1 MSDNARWV
9 RPLGSAAG
17 DGWDVVIDGSVE
29 DWAHTSLYAGRL
41 AEGESREIPAG
52 EWEHVV
58 VPLSGSVTVECEAGK
73 AALAGRPSVF
83 AGPTDVAYV
92 ARDTALTVTAT
103 GGPARVA
110 VCGARASA
118 RHPSAFRHVEA
129 GEVPVELRG
138 AGIASREV
146 RNFGIPGV
154 LEADSIIACEVI
166 TPGGNWSSYPP
177 HKHDEEREGVETEL
191 EEIYYFETQ
200 VEGGPAPGPEGWAN
214 LSTVG
219 EGSAG
224 RERLGEPSGG
234 ARPDPVGYQR
244 VYGTDERPID
254 VLAEVRTGDV
264 VLVPHGWHGP
274 AMAPPGY
281 DLYYLN
287 VMAGPGAERA
297 WLICDDPAH
306 GWVRETWTS
315 QDVDPRLPLGGNR

>member
-9 RPLGSAAG
+9 RPLGTVA
-17 DGWDVVIDGSVE
+17 DRGWDVVVDQSVE
-29 DWAHTSLYAGRL
+29 GWNHTGVFVGRL
-41 AEGESREIPAG
+41 QAGERRELDAG

-58 VPLSGSVTVECEAGK
+58 VPLSGTVTVSSEQDEVV
-73 AALAGRPSVF
+73 LAGRPSVF

-92 ARDTALTVTAT
+92 ARGRGLTLVAHD
-103 GGPARVA
+103 GPARVA
-110 VCGARASA
+110 VCAARAAATHS
-118 RHPSAFRHVEA
+118 PSFRHVA
-129 GEVPVELRG
+129 AAEVPVELRG
-138 AGIASREV
+138 AGTASREV

-154 LEADSIIACEVI
+154 LDADSVIACEVI

-191 EEIYYFETQ
+191 EEIYYFEVQ
-200 VEGGPAPGPEGWAN
+200 VSSGSPAPGTA
-214 LSTVG
+214 
-219 EGSAG
+219 
-224 RERLGEPSGG
+224 
-234 ARPDPVGYQR
+234 DPVGYQR

-306 GWVRETWTS
+306 GWVRTTWEGQET
-315 QDVDPRLPLGGNR
+315 DPRLPLGGTR

>member
-1 MSDNARWV
+1 MSHGGNDNARWV
-9 RPLGSAAG
+9 RPFGSAG
-17 DGWDVVIDGSVE
+17 KDGWDVVIDDGVE
-29 DWAHTSLYAGRL
+29 GWEHTSLYAVGL
-41 AEGESREIPAG
+41 AEGETREVPAG

-58 VPLSGSVTVECEAGK
+58 VPLSGSVTVECAHGK
-73 AALAGRPSVF
+73 AVLTGRPSVF

-110 VCGARASA
+110 VCGAKAAA
-118 RHPSAFRHVEA
+118 RHTPSFRHVEA

-138 AGIASREV
+138 AGRASREV
-146 RNFGIPGV
+146 RNFGVPDV
-154 LEADSIIACEVI
+154 LGADSLIACEVI
-166 TPGGNWSSYPP
+166 TPAGNWSSYPP

-200 VEGGPAPGPEGWAN
+200 VEAGAPAPEGA
-214 LSTVG
+214 
-219 EGSAG
+219 
-224 RERLGEPSGG
+224 
-234 ARPDPVGYQR
+234 DPVGYQR
-244 VYGTDERPID
+244 VYGTDDRPID
-254 VLAEVRTGDV
+254 VVAEVRTGDV

-306 GWVRETWTS
+306 GWVRQTWTS
-315 QDVDPRLPLGGNR
+315 QDVDPRLPLGGQ

>member
-1 MSDNARWV
+1 MSDNERWV
-9 RPLGSAAG
+9 RPLGTATTESWEVAIDDDG
-17 DGWDVVIDGSVE
+17 VDGWQ
-29 DWAHTSLYAGRL
+29 HTSLYAGRL
-41 AEGESREIPAG
+41 VEGESREIPAG

-58 VPLSGSVTVECEAGK
+58 VPLSGSVTVESAEGK
-73 AALAGRPSVF
+73 ATLAGRDSVF

-92 ARDTALTVTAT
+92 ARDSSFTVTAT

-110 VCGARASA
+110 VCGARAA
-118 RHPSAFRHVEA
+118 APQEPAFRHIAVED
-129 GEVPVELRG
+129 VPVELRG
-138 AGIASREV
+138 AGTASREV

-166 TPGGNWSSYPP
+166 TPAGNWSSYPP
-177 HKHDEEREGVETEL
+177 HKHDEEREGVESEL
-191 EEIYYFETQ
+191 EEIYYFEVQ
-200 VEGGPAPGPEGWAN
+200 AESAAGGSPAP
-214 LSTVG
+214 
-219 EGSAG
+219 AG
-224 RERLGEPSGG
+224 
-234 ARPDPVGYQR
+234 ADPVGYQR

-274 AMAPPGY
+274 AMAAPGY

-287 VMAGPGAERA
+287 VMAGPGTGPNGRA

-315 QDVDPRLPLGGNR
+315 QDVDPRLPLGGTR

>member
-1 MSDNARWV
+1 MSENARWV

-17 DGWDVVIDGSVE
+17 EGWDVVIDQTIDG
-29 DWAHTSLYAGRL
+29 WQHTGLYAGRL

-58 VPLSGSVTVECEAGK
+58 VPLSGSVTVAAEMWPHPQEAGEGSAGDERGHSSWK
-73 AALAGRPSVF
+73 AELAGRESVF

-92 ARDTALTVTAT
+92 ARDCSLTVTAV

-110 VCGARASA
+110 VCAAKARARRA
-118 RHPSAFRHVEA
+118 PAFRHVA
-129 GEVPVELRG
+129 AAEVPVELRG

-154 LEADSIIACEVI
+154 LDADSIIACEVV
-166 TPGGNWSSYPP
+166 TPAGNWSSYPP
-177 HKHDEEREGVETEL
+177 HKHDEERPGVETEL

-200 VEGGPAPGPEGWAN
+200 VESGSPAPEGA
-214 LSTVG
+214 
-219 EGSAG
+219 
-224 RERLGEPSGG
+224 
-234 ARPDPVGYQR
+234 DPVGYQR

-254 VLAEVRTGDV
+254 VLAEVRSGDV

-274 AMAPPGY
+274 AMAAPGY

-287 VMAGPGAERA
+287 VMAGPGTGPDGRA

-306 GWVRETWTS
+306 GWVRETWAS
-315 QDVDPRLPLGGNR
+315 QDVDPRLPLGGTR

>member
-1 MSDNARWV
+1 
-9 RPLGSAAG
+9 
-17 DGWDVVIDGSVE
+17 
-29 DWAHTSLYAGRL
+29 
-41 AEGESREIPAG
+41 
-52 EWEHVV
+52 
-58 VPLSGSVTVECEAGK
+58 VECEHGT

-92 ARDTALTVTAT
+92 TRDTALTMTAT

-110 VCGARASA
+110 VCGAKATAS
-118 RHPSAFRHVEA
+118 HTPPFRHVEA
-129 GEVPVELRG
+129 REVPVELRG
-138 AGIASREV
+138 AGTASREV

-154 LEADSIIACEVI
+154 LDANSLIACEVI

-200 VEGGPAPGPEGWAN
+200 VEVGAPATQDA
-214 LSTVG
+214 
-219 EGSAG
+219 
-224 RERLGEPSGG
+224 
-234 ARPDPVGYQR
+234 DPVGYQR
-244 VYGTDERPID
+244 VYGTDDRPVD
-254 VLAEVRTGDV
+254 VMAEVRSGDV

-306 GWVRETWTS
+306 GWVRETWPT
-315 QDVDPRLPLGGNR
+315 QAVDPRLLSRHRSPGGQ